1 MVLGEST
8 VAGIGAPTHADAL
21 SGRIAHAIAARTGR
35 GVDWRAVGRSGA
47 TARDALDTLVPRLDG
62 TADLLVVALGVND
75 VLWLRTPAQWTA
87 DLRELLVAARVRL
100 GDPAVLIAGMPPV
113 GEFRVF
119 PQPLRLVLGLR
130 ARALDEA
137 TRLLAATLPHTVS
150 MHLETGFDPAWFCDD
165 RLHPSPH
172 GYARWADQLA
182 AATDPLLAH

>member
-1 MVLGEST
+1 M
-8 VAGIGAPTHADAL
+8 AGIGAPTHADAL
-21 SGRIAHAIAARTGR
+21 SGRIACALAERTGR
-35 GVDWRAVGRSGA
+35 AIAWRAVGRSGA
-47 TARDALDTLVPRLDG
+47 TARAALDTLVPRLGG

-75 VLWLRTPAQWTA
+75 VLWLRTPAQWAA
-87 DLRELLVAARVRL
+87 DLGELLAAARARL
-100 GDPAVLIAGMPPV
+100 DDPAVLIAGMPPV

-137 TRLLAATLPHTVS
+137 TRLLVATLPRTGSLHVD
-150 MHLETGFDPAWFCDD
+150 GFDPAWFCDD
-165 RLHPSPH
+165 RMHPSPH